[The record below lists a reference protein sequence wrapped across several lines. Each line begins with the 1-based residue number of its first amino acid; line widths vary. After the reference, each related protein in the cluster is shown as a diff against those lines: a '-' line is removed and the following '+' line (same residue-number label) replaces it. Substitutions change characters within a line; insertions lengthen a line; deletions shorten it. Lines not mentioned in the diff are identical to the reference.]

1 MHLGKLALHQHSVPS
16 GSVEKHSLL
25 ADRPAGGAPRPAGA
39 FTKPLD
45 NIPAGILY
53 MVLAT
58 FLFAVSS
65 AIAKWQVAIYPVG
78 EVMFFR
84 SAASLLVCAAV
95 VLPFTG
101 LSVFATSRPG
111 AHFARGLS
119 QSISQT
125 FTVIA
130 FSLMPLAG
138 AIAINFSAPLWA
150 ALLSVLWLK
159 ERASPMRWAVL
170 LTGFSGVLIVASPGT
185 DSLQIGA
192 LFALA
197 NAIMYG
203 SVTVAVRGMT
213 ATESAVTLLMWQMVV
228 IAILHTFLLAFGF
241 RMPTAMDAAMLV
253 LQRRRQCRRAICLDA
268 LAVAGADDRGVAVLL
283 PDAGLGDRD
292 RILRVGRRSHAGL
305 ADRLRDRR
313 RLRTSAALAR
323 SQAEAPRLKRQ
334 AAIDLSG
341 PKSAITAGTC
351 SAGTAAPNR

>member
-1 MHLGKLALHQHSVPS
+1 MNMVFGKLALLHTSVPS
-16 GSVEKHSLL
+16 GTASKLL
-25 ADRPAGGAPRPAGA
+25 ASRPAGDAPRPAGA
-39 FTKPLD
+39 YIKPLD
-45 NIPAGILY
+45 NVPAGILY
-53 MVLAT
+53 MTLASL
-58 FLFAVSS
+58 LFAVSS

-84 SAASLLVCAAV
+84 SAASLIVCAAV

-101 LSVFATSRPG
+101 LSVFATKRPG
-111 AHFARGLS
+111 AHIARGLS

-150 ALLSVLWLK
+150 ALISVIWLK

-213 ATESAVTLLMWQMVV
+213 TTESAVTLLMWQMVV
-228 IAILHTFLLAFGF
+228 IAVLHTFLMAFGF
-241 RMPTAMDAAMLV
+241 RMPSVADAAMLGFSGV
-253 LQRRRQCRRAICLDA
+253 AN
-268 LAVAGADDRGVAVLL
+268 AVAQYAWTRSLLLAPTTAVSPFYYLMLVWAVGIGYFVWGDVPTIGLL
-283 PDAGLGDRD
+283 IG
-292 RILRVGRRSHAGL
+292 
-305 ADRLRDRR
+305 
-313 RLRTSAALAR
+313 
-323 SQAEAPRLKRQ
+323 
-334 AAIDLSG
+334 
-341 PKSAITAGTC
+341 SAIVVGSGLMLLWHEARQKRKG
-351 SAGTAAPNR
+351 

>member
-1 MHLGKLALHQHSVPS
+1 MSSGKFALRQFSVPS
-16 GSVEKHSLL
+16 GDATKLL
-25 ADRPAGGAPRPAGA
+25 ADRPTGEASRSAGTFSKSVENVPV
-39 FTKPLD
+39 
-45 NIPAGILY
+45 GIFY
-53 MVLAT
+53 MTLAT

-84 SAASLLVCAAV
+84 SATSLIACAIVA
-95 VLPFTG
+95 LPFTG
-101 LSVFATSRPG
+101 FAVFRTKRPG
-111 AHFARGLS
+111 AHIARGVS

-159 ERASPMRWAVL
+159 ERATPMRWAVL

-213 ATESAVTLLMWQMVV
+213 ATESSMTLLMWQMVV

-241 RMPTAMDAAMLV
+241 RMPTGTDALMLAFSGIANALAQYAWTRSLHLAPTTAVSPFYYLMLV
-253 LQRRRQCRRAICLDA
+253 WAIGIGYFVWGDVPTL
-268 LAVAGADDRGVAVLL
+268 GLL
-283 PDAGLGDRD
+283 
-292 RILRVGRRSHAGL
+292 VGSTIVVGSGL
-305 ADRLRDRR
+305 ALLWHETKRKA
-313 RLRTSAALAR
+313 SA
-323 SQAEAPRLKRQ
+323 
-334 AAIDLSG
+334 
-341 PKSAITAGTC
+341 
-351 SAGTAAPNR
+351 